1 MSQTEVESLVSWL
14 RAHPIF
20 GRPDLDWRTR
30 AAGAIDLDLRSEQG
44 TPGPYLELDRRRLL
58 QALDG
63 SGGRGDYAVVLCPDV
78 AGGGTRQD
86 VSVVGLAGPHGRS
99 VLLHE
104 LAHLVGGLDE
114 GYEGEG
120 ARVHAAGRSC
130 LMAEKAAT
138 EFCADCAR
146 ALRLALDGAANRPK
160 MR

>member
-20 GRPDLDWRTR
+20 GSPSLDFQARALGDRALGWREDST
-30 AAGAIDLDLRSEQG
+30 
-44 TPGPYLELDRRRLL
+44 TPGPYLEVDRRAVLMF
-58 QALDG
+58 LDD
-63 SGGRGDYAVVLCPDV
+63 SGGRGDYAVALDPGRR
-78 AGGGTRQD
+78 GGGTRQD
-86 VSVVGLAGPHGRS
+86 VAAVGLAGPYGRR